1 MESVEE
7 KKGGGKEGRVGG
19 KEVRRR
25 KGGWKERGDKGR
37 KILGE

>member
-7 KKGGGKEGRVGG
+7 KKGGRVGG

-25 KGGWKERGDKGR
+25 KRGGKERGR
-37 KILGE
+37 